1 MLVSVLC
8 QVGLGF
14 AFLIPS
20 YLGLCVRYLI
30 PTWHCFFEMRVFFL
44 YGPVLLILV
53 VVCVGCGCK
62 RWTSFQNLT
71 LDNYVMLWS

>member
-1 MLVSVLC
+1 MLVSVLR

-30 PTWHCFFEMRVFFL
+30 PTWHCFFEMRVFFFVWA
-44 YGPVLLILV
+44 GV
-53 VVCVGCGCK
+53 VDFGGGLC
-62 RWTSFQNLT
+62 RLR
-71 LDNYVMLWS
+71 L